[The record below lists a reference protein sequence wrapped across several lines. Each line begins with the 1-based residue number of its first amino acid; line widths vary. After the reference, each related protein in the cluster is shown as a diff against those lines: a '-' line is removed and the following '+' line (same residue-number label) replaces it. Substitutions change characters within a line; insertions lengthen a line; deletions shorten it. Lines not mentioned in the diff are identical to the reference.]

1 MLDSYILSKSQ
12 GSSNPR
18 KQMMYE
24 KERQVSFL
32 YDMSPD
38 REDETFLNGN
48 PFVKS
53 PRIFGRKFIDKT
65 HHEITVETID
75 KDDWIECGDYLEY
88 DNMIWLCLNS
98 FSFHKL
104 YCRATFMSCDWKL
117 FWQDKN
123 GEIKNIYVI
132 DQNSTQYNS
141 GESGNQHVTL
151 GTAQHM
157 LRMQCNE
164 DTIVFDSPQRFAIDK
179 NIKNPTC
186 YKVTQNDN
194 SSYNYGKGLCCVTVT
209 ENTLNP
215 KVDKFIKLNTGEEVW
230 ICDYY
235 SIGDNEEQDKPVEP
249 LPDEN
254 NKYTV
259 NISGSNKLKVGIPKK
274 YTVSI
279 YDMNNSSIL
288 SSTKFSWN
296 VICTSEIKQ
305 SLSGDY
311 NETLTLT
318 VDDESLIGKSFITQ
332 IIINKA
338 VVCEKTIDIIDL
350 F

>member
-48 PFVKS
+48 PFLKS

-75 KDDWIECGDYLEY
+75 KGDLIECGDYLEY

-98 FSFHKL
+98 FSFHNL

-123 GEIKNIYVI
+123 GDIKSVYVI

-141 GESGNQHVTL
+141 GESGNQHMTL

-215 KVDKFIKLNTGEEVW
+215 KVDKLVKLNTGKEVW

-235 SIGDNEEQDKPVEP
+235 SIGTEEESKPIEP
-249 LPDEN
+249 PFNEN

-259 NISGSNKLKVGIPKK
+259 NIFGSNKLKIGIPKK

-279 YDMNNSSIL
+279 VDINNSSLL
-288 SSTKFSWN
+288 STVKFSWN
-296 VICTSEIKQ
+296 IISESKVEQ
-305 SLSGDY
+305 SLSG
-311 NETLTLT
+311 NHSEILTLS
-318 VDDESLIGKSFITQ
+318 VDDESMIGKSFIIQ
-332 IIINKA
+332 IIIDKY
-338 VVCEKTIDIIDL
+338 VICEKKIDIVDL
-350 F
+350 L